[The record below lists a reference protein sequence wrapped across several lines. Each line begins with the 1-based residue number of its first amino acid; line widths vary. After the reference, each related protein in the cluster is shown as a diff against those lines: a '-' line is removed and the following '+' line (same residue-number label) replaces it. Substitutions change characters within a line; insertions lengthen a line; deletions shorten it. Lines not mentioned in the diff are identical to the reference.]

1 MIAGQRKRR
10 TKAEMQAAKE
20 AEVSAQATKMSD
32 EQTRKAVLERL
43 EFLESQAAS
52 TAKAKLAAISM
63 PPTPRSLVVKGAG
76 GSRGKGTK
84 AAGIAVN
91 MKGGKDKKADLQEAK
106 NKSVSKVP
114 KTNDQLTR
122 RNVEIVRDALE
133 TPTPKGRSGKRAE
146 MLM

>member
-10 TKAEMQAAKE
+10 TKAEMEAARE
-20 AEVSAQATKMSD
+20 AELSAQAIKAND
-32 EQTRKAVLERL
+32 EHTRKAVLERL
-43 EFLESQAAS
+43 EYLESQAAS
-52 TAKAKLAAISM
+52 AAKAKLAAIAM

-84 AAGIAVN
+84 AAAN
-91 MKGGKDKKADLQEAK
+91 MKGGKGKKDNLQEAK
-106 NKSVSKVP
+106 NESASKVP
-114 KTNDQLTR
+114 KTNNQLTQ

-133 TPTPKGRSGKRAE
+133 TPTPKGRSGKKAE